1 MIKALLVDCM
11 GTLTTTLSGQPFPQ
25 HSHDLQ
31 PLAGVTDAIAYFYRS
46 GWKIIA
52 HSNQDQINHPTT
64 PQSLEAVQQQVVYT
78 LQLFPA
84 ISKVYFSDWTGEYC
98 WSVELD
104 FSVQNKV
111 QIIQTQYQRSDFL
124 NLSRPG
130 QQHYDSFRKPGAG
143 MLRLALLQLTDDP
156 QEVWVISNHAVD
168 RDAAIAAKVNFC
180 PTPTW
185 LKRYKEF

>member
-1 MIKALLVDCM
+1 MIKVLLVDCI

-25 HSHDLQ
+25 DSQDLQ
-31 PLAGVTDAIAYFYRS
+31 PLPGTTDAIAYFYRT
-46 GWKIIA
+46 GWKMIA
-52 HSNQDQINHPTT
+52 HSNQPQINHPTT
-64 PQSLEAVQQQVVYT
+64 PKSLEAVQQEMVYT
-78 LQLFPA
+78 LQLFPV
-84 ISKVYFSDWTGEYC
+84 INQVYFSDFTGEFC

-104 FSVQNKV
+104 FSVPNKV

-130 QQHYDSFRKPGAG
+130 QHQYDSFRKPGAG
-143 MLRLALLQLTDDP
+143 MLRLALLELVDDFE
-156 QEVWVISNHAVD
+156 EVWVISNHAVD
-168 RDAAIAAKVNFC
+168 RDAAIAAQLNFC